1 MTHVKNCFN
10 VLLSGTNDAYVT
22 VELGKE
28 KFQTEVKEK
37 CDNPVWNEELQM

>member
-1 MTHVKNCFN
+1 MF
-10 VLLSGTNDAYVT
+10 LLSGTNDAYVT